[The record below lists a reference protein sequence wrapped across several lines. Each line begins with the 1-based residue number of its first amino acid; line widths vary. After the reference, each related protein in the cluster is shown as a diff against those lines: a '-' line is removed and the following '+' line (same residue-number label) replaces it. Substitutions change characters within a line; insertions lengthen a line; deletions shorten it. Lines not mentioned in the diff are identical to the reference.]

1 MAENQLQTANKQLN
15 SNYLWPRISCKLQ
28 TSLYTECIIQ
38 VDEVAKGKLGL
49 ALNMNQ
55 LSSYTQNR
63 IEVPQPRNKQALF
76 TNIFEESTG
85 CDIPNK
91 KLSTAEFNNT
101 TRNISKITLSQSEHA
116 HWTTISQEHE
126 CVILNNQSTP
136 LFHNLFKDPR

>member
-63 IEVPQPRNKQALF
+63 IEVPQPLNKQALF
-76 TNIFEESTG
+76 TNNFEESAG
-85 CDIPNK
+85 
-91 KLSTAEFNNT
+91 
-101 TRNISKITLSQSEHA
+101 
-116 HWTTISQEHE
+116 
-126 CVILNNQSTP
+126 
-136 LFHNLFKDPR
+136 

>member
-38 VDEVAKGKLGL
+38 VDKVAKGKLGL

-63 IEVPQPRNKQALF
+63 IEVPQPLNKQALF
-76 TNIFEESTG
+76 TNNFEESAG
-85 CDIPNK
+85 
-91 KLSTAEFNNT
+91 
-101 TRNISKITLSQSEHA
+101 
-116 HWTTISQEHE
+116 
-126 CVILNNQSTP
+126 
-136 LFHNLFKDPR
+136 